1 MQTETIHTL
10 QHTAE
15 MPIWKTRKNGH
26 LRFDPV
32 GIDKLSI
39 GAAHKEG
46 GLQGVLQVEAG
57 VQSTQVP
64 AFRPGQVH
72 HTCRPPLHL
81 FILPFPAPYIHSK
94 AVHVCNQ
101 IHYSSCSYE
110 VVSSHTFR
118 LF

>member
-1 MQTETIHTL
+1 M
-10 QHTAE
+10 AAD
-15 MPIWKTRKNGH
+15 GDH

-32 GIDKLSI
+32 SIDKLSI

-64 AFRPGQVH
+64 ALRPSQVH

-81 FILPFPAPYIHSK
+81 FILSFPAPHIYSK
-94 AVHVCNQ
+94 AVRV
-101 IHYSSCSYE
+101 
-110 VVSSHTFR
+110 
-118 LF
+118 

>member
-1 MQTETIHTL
+1 M
-10 QHTAE
+10 AAA
-15 MPIWKTRKNGH
+15 GDH

-32 GIDKLSI
+32 SIDKLSV

-57 VQSTQVP
+57 AQSPQVP
-64 AFRPGQVH
+64 PLRPSQVH

-94 AVHVCNQ
+94 AVRV
-101 IHYSSCSYE
+101 
-110 VVSSHTFR
+110 
-118 LF
+118 